1 MLPRTQVIQLIRA
14 HSSYTIHIESS
25 HPTAV
30 IIQWVG
36 KIYKIQRNKP
46 KRRECFRKRVF

>member
-1 MLPRTQVIQLIRA
+1 MLPRTQVIQLIRI

-25 HPTAV
+25 HPSAF